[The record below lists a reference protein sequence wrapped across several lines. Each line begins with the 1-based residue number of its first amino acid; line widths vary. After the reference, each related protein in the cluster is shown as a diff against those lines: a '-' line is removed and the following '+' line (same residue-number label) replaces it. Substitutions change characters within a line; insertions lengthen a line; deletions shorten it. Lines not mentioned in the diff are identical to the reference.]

1 MESVIKKLGKTSVT
15 VEKDYHSSEKEYNK
29 LTIVEEK
36 GTFKTYLSR
45 KPVPIGTELTNRE
58 YWIPFSGVL
67 ESITFDYLKFKRD
80 YASGNALENNSII
93 TSHILDRN
101 IERIKIALKAISEEE
116 IDDDAVIER
125 TIKDRNVTSNKIA
138 QENILTEHFA
148 KKSVVT
154 AILADYAVT
163 AIKLADNSVTT
174 RSIVNENVTDVKLA
188 NNAVTTRSISKES
201 ITQEKL
207 ADNSIATR
215 NLINENVTK
224 EKLAINSVSESK
236 IIDKN
241 VTNRKIADNTIEIE
255 KLSATL
261 RNTIKAA
268 TGVSEDLANDITK
281 LMRKVFPLE
290 ITVNITPTAL
300 QEKGTSTE
308 ITITWSAKVEGELV
322 NPASVFINELD
333 VTGQAS
339 YKETISDSKTFN
351 VEITA
356 EGRVTSVNKSITYV
370 YPIFTGFNSA
380 TTFSES
386 LPEALTKLGLRSSL
400 GTITDTKTNSNI
412 SNYYWIISPYKVNN
426 VVTSGISIIS
436 DFIYTTIE
444 YKGTTY
450 HCYRLNAPSSVDTFT
465 FTIS

>member
-1 MESVIKKLGKTSVT
+1 MESVIKKLGKTSIT

-29 LTIVEEK
+29 LTIVEEE

-67 ESITFDYLKFKRD
+67 ESITFDYLKFKKD
-80 YASGNALENNSII
+80 YASGKALEDNSII
-93 TSHILDRN
+93 ARHILDRN

-148 KKSVVT
+148 KKSVIT

-174 RSIVNENVTDVKLA
+174 RTIVNENVT
-188 NNAVTTRSISKES
+188 
-201 ITQEKL
+201 QEKL
-207 ADNSIATR
+207 AID
-215 NLINENVTK
+215 
-224 EKLAINSVSESK
+224 SVSEPK
-236 IIDKN
+236 IVDKN

-261 RNTIKAA
+261 RETIKAA
-268 TGVSEDLANDITK
+268 TGVPGDLANDITK

-290 ITVNITPTAL
+290 VTVNITPTVL

-308 ITITWSAKVEGELV
+308 ITITWNAKIEGKLV
-322 NPASVFINELD
+322 IPDSVFVNGHD
-333 VTGQAS
+333 VTEQTS
-339 YKETISDSKTFN
+339 YKETVSDSKSFA

-356 EGRVTSVNKSITYV
+356 EGRVTSVTKNITYV

-380 TTFSES
+380 TIFTES
-386 LPEALTKLGLRSSL
+386 LAETLTKLELRSSL
-400 GTITDTKTNSNI
+400 GIITDTKTNNSL
-412 SNYYWIISPYKVNN
+412 SNYYWIVSPYEVNN

-436 DFIYTTIE
+436 DFIYTTTE

-450 HCYRLNAPSSVDTFT
+450 HCYRLNTPSSANTFT